1 MKGWGTVLLLA
12 PLAPLVQAA
21 KLLRGDTPECLCAQ
35 NAVASASMRSPR
47 EAGTALVQNGRQS
60 PQALGMPFTAPPLP
74 ELKVPPA
81 VPKPP
86 GGPLPPPAPPGIPA
100 LPPVPNVDPEDIHLQ
115 SMEGA
120 NLQSWYTV
128 PPTVAALANLT
139 QARPPLSPM
148 TPLVR
153 PDANE
158 LMPRFLPVP
167 QDAQEMPTWAKN
179 AYLPGY
185 SQQAWRPAMP
195 SWPTLPTP
203 ATLPGAPAAAAPAPA
218 PAGFLQK
225 AGEPAPKLGRAHCPC
240 K

>member
-12 PLAPLVQAA
+12 PLVQAT

-47 EAGTALVQNGRQS
+47 EAGAALVQNARQS
-60 PQALGMPFTAPPLP
+60 PQAGMPSTAPPL

-115 SMEGA
+115 SMEGV

-179 AYLPGY
+179 AYLPGF
-185 SQQAWRPAMP
+185 SQQAWMPAMP
-195 SWPTLPTP
+195 RPTLPGTP
-203 ATLPGAPAAAAPAPA
+203 ATPGAPAAAAAAGAPAPA
-218 PAGFLQK
+218 TAGFLQK
-225 AGEPAPKLGRAHCPC
+225 AGEPAPKLGQAHCPC